1 MLTFEFTSFWP
12 EQQELKQECIDVV
25 TMYLGEPN
33 KLVVMKEDAEDLA
46 SSFSV
51 LMHYDGL
58 RLNEVPVWDELR
70 EFAAAN
76 EIYALAYDHHSN
88 IRKGYW
94 YDEEEDWIF
103 QELEKPA
110 YILALAC

>member
-1 MLTFEFTSFWP
+1 MFTFEFTSFWL
-12 EQQELKQECIDVV
+12 EQQEPKQDCIDVV

-58 RLNEVPVWDELR
+58 RLNEVPVWMSCENLPQPMRSMLWRTTITPIFGSEDRDLLYTKVLIAE
-70 EFAAAN
+70 
-76 EIYALAYDHHSN
+76 N
-88 IRKGYW
+88 IIS
-94 YDEEEDWIF
+94 DF
-103 QELEKPA
+103 
-110 YILALAC
+110 